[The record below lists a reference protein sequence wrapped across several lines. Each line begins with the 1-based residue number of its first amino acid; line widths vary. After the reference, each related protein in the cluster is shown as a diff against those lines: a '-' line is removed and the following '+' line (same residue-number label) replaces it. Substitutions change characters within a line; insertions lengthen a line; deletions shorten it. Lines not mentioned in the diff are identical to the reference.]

1 MVAPHLCHG
10 SSGMVAPMNAISR
23 KPQDDRDPKA
33 VAERTKPPAEPP
45 FDWQVLLLRYLPEPR
60 GSTHAIKRLAPR

>member
-1 MVAPHLCHG
+1 M
-10 SSGMVAPMNAISR
+10 
-23 KPQDDRDPKA
+23 PQDDREPP
-33 VAERTKPPAEPP
+33 VAEAAPEAAVTRHGQAPSRPL

>member
-1 MVAPHLCHG
+1 MSA
-10 SSGMVAPMNAISR
+10 NDQ
-23 KPQDDRDPKA
+23 KPQDDRDLPA
-33 VAERTKPPAEPP
+33 AESQAREAEPPACLP

>member
-1 MVAPHLCHG
+1 M
-10 SSGMVAPMNAISR
+10 STTDPM
-23 KPQDDRDPKA
+23 PQDDREPP
-33 VAERTKPPAEPP
+33 VAEAAPEAAVTRDGQAPSRPL

>member
-1 MVAPHLCHG
+1 MVL
-10 SSGMVAPMNAISR
+10 PMSAAEQT
-23 KPQDDRDPKA
+23 PQDDRDRTA
-33 VAERTKPPAEPP
+33 TAAAAAEPSPPPARPP